1 MSILALDVPR
11 KLAPL
16 LAPAR
21 YKGAF
26 GGRGGAKSHFFAEQ
40 VVVQAFAHGKRIVCI
55 REVQNTIRDSVKEL
69 VVRKIAKLG
78 LESEFDVLDNEIRHK
93 SNGGLIIFK
102 GMQSYNAENIK
113 SLEGFDIA
121 WVEEAQTFSAH
132 SLKMLRPT
140 LRKEGSELWFSWNP
154 RHETDPVDK
163 FFRDGNKRTGSI
175 SANVNWYDN
184 PWFPS
189 VLLQEKDDDY
199 LANSEEAE
207 HVWGGG
213 YEIITEAAY
222 FAKLITAAERDG
234 RVGHFPY
241 VPGVPV
247 HTSWDIG
254 VDDYTVIWF
263 WQVINGVP
271 RVIDFYEI
279 NNAGAEEI
287 VQLALPEYHED
298 LALGAAN
305 LLELGRTLPFRYGL
319 HYFPHDIKVRE
330 WGAGAKQRSLT
341 MMELGVKPIHVGVQ
355 TDPADRINAS
365 RQLLPLTQFNDTP
378 RVRIGI
384 SHLRRY
390 SRKKNELLGTYT
402 GILHDEHSHAADGFG
417 EFAINC
423 GIKPDKPK
431 LPKKPKPPLGS
442 VALPGPPKPQLKTRI
457 SV

>member
-1 MSILALDVPR
+1 MSTLDLEVPR
-11 KLAPL
+11 ALQPL
-16 LAPAR
+16 LQPSR
-21 YKGAF
+21 YKGAY

-40 VVVQAFAHGKRIVCI
+40 VVIQAFAYGKRIVCI

-78 LESEFDVLDNEIRHK
+78 LEAEFTVLDNEIRHK
-93 SNGGLIIFK
+93 KNGGLIIFK

-121 WVEEAQTFSAH
+121 WVEEAQTLSDH

-140 LRKEGSELWFSWNP
+140 IRKEDSEIWFSWNP

-163 FFRDGNKRTGSI
+163 FFRDGNKRTGAI
-175 SANVNWYDN
+175 SVNVNWHDN
-184 PWFPS
+184 PWFPD
-189 VLLQEKDDDY
+189 VLRIEKDDDY
-199 LANSEEAE
+199 EADPETAE

-222 FAKLITAAERDG
+222 YAKLITAAEREG

-241 VPGVPV
+241 DPARPV
-247 HTSWDIG
+247 FTSWDIG

-263 WQVINGVP
+263 WQIIDGVP

-287 VQLALPEYHED
+287 VQLAMPEYHED
-298 LALGAAN
+298 LAAGVAN
-305 LLELGRTLPFRYGL
+305 LQELGRDKPFRYGL

-341 MMELGVKPIHVGVQ
+341 MMELGVKPIHVGVA
-355 TDPADRINAS
+355 TDPADRINAT
-365 RQLLPLTQFNDTP
+365 RRLLPITQFNDTP
-378 RVRIGI
+378 RVRLGI
-384 SHLRRY
+384 AHLRRY
-390 SRKKNELLGTYT
+390 SRKKNELLNTYT

-431 LPKKPKPPLGS
+431 EPQKPKAPLGS
-442 VALPGPPKPQLKTRI
+442 VMLPGAPKPQTKTRI